1 MDDHLIRKVKEIA
14 IGSRQTGEVINRRQ
28 ILNIAKGVNWANK
41 PDILKELGGTAKLTD
56 RWTRNSN
63 LTELKQA

>member
-1 MDDHLIRKVKEIA
+1 MDDHLIRKVKEFA

-56 RWTRNSN
+56 RWTREI
-63 LTELKQA
+63 LT